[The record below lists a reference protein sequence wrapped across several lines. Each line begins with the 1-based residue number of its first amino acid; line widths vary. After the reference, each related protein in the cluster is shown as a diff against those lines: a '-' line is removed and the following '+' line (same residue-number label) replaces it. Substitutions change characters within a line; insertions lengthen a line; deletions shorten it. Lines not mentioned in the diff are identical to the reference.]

1 MTTKKRRN
9 YPGDK
14 REVGTKDYG
23 LILSN
28 LINYR
33 NQLFRTDDE
42 GEILKIFLKI
52 SIKLKELGF
61 TSASNKVKTKAKNTN
76 RLSKKKEGVIN
87 IAAEKWKEGKD
98 LHEAEKEKVKREA
111 REAKQLLRKQR
122 GWKTKSKEGK

>member
-42 GEILKIFLKI
+42 KEILKLFGKI

-61 TSASNKVKTKAKNTN
+61 TSASSKVKTKAKTTN
-76 RLSKKKEGVIN
+76 RLARKKEDVIN
-87 IAAEKWKEGKD
+87 LAAEKWKEGKEK
-98 LHEAEKEKVKREA
+98 HEAVKERIKQEERARKKEERLRIASEKKRGEK
-111 REAKQLLRKQR
+111 
-122 GWKTKSKEGK
+122 